1 MLLSF
6 GMMKYL
12 QLPNGINHV
21 IRKSD
26 KVMKKLLLI
35 FTLMLIASLHLSAA
49 ERVIHSYLYHGFKVY
64 DRENNLIQEMP
75 LSSGDPIGLF
85 LVAEINGEKYLS
97 ITVGD
102 ESVYEFRV
110 ALSKNVDEKDGTRAD
125 VYAGGMTVEGQTVPL
140 QVFVCYSKSTIPDVI
155 IVDVFNS
162 PTLIELSRLV
172 KAGH

>member
-1 MLLSF
+1 MKNVLFAFAMMLVASF
-6 GMMKYL
+6 
-12 QLPNGINHV
+12 N
-21 IRKSD
+21 
-26 KVMKKLLLI
+26 
-35 FTLMLIASLHLSAA
+35 LSAA
-49 ERVIHSYLYHGFKVY
+49 ERVIHSYLYHGFEVY

-75 LSSGDPIGLF
+75 TSSGDPFGLF
-85 LVAEINGEKYLS
+85 LVAEIDGEKYLT
-97 ITVGD
+97 ITVG
-102 ESVYEFRV
+102 ETSLYEFRV

-125 VYAGGMTVEGQTVPL
+125 VYAGGMTVEEQIVPL